1 MSRNRVVGIDPG
13 ITGGI
18 VVLDRSGSIVQA
30 VRTPIYA
37 EKGKKHYDVPGMREI
52 LMRAAREEGE
62 PLAGIEKVGTL
73 PRDGRVG
80 AFNFGVG
87 YGLWLGLLSGLYV
100 PYMEVTPQGW
110 QSKMLA
116 GLPRGPQVKASA
128 VRAAKSLFPH
138 IPIGVKADW
147 GIAAAALIAEYAR
160 RKDLGVH

>member
-1 MSRNRVVGIDPG
+1 MARKRVIGIDPG

-18 VVLDRSGSIVQA
+18 VVLNEDGDIVQA
-30 VRTPIYA
+30 LRTPIYT

-52 LMRAAREEGE
+52 LMRAAREGGQ

-87 YGLWLGLLSGLYV
+87 YGLWLGLLSALYV
-100 PYMEVTPQGW
+100 SYMEVTPQGW
-110 QSKMLA
+110 QSRMLA
-116 GLPRGPQVKASA
+116 GLPKGPQTKASA
-128 VRAAKSLFPH
+128 VRASKSLFPH

-147 GIAAAALIAEYAR
+147 GIADAALIAEYTR
-160 RKDLGVH
+160 RKDLGAH